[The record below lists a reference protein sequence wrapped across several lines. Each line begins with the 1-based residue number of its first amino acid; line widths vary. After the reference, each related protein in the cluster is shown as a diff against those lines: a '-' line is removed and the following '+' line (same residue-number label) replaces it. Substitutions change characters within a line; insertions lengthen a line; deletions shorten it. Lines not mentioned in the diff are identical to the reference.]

1 MHRQQRIIACSFE
14 RHGDRRA
21 CFAMLDGIADQIADQ
36 IADHLL
42 QAGAVKA
49 ASQAGRDLQD
59 DLPIRMIGAGFLDH
73 APTGVGKIASAQ

>member
-21 CFAMLDGIADQIADQ
+21 CFAMLDGIADQ